1 MGSKAWLSQVDPKTS
16 LCLDLVRGTRH
27 CHVYRCV
34 VFNFLVS
41 LVAADLGM
49 PSPLTTASLLP
60 SRFPR
65 VAVYLRMPSS
75 SPFLSFS
82 SVSSFL
88 SRQARDLTFI
98 FPRPYKNS
106 LLLFNNFY
114 NLRFF
119 LHRGIKLRT

>member
-60 SRFPR
+60 DRFPSSGC
-65 VAVYLRMPSS
+65 VFKDAVFLTILFLFLSQILPISS
-75 SPFLSFS
+75 SKRSNFRISHAL
-82 SVSSFL
+82 
-88 SRQARDLTFI
+88 QH
-98 FPRPYKNS
+98 S
-106 LLLFNNFY
+106 LLLLNHFY